1 MRIVSVAVAAL
12 AAAAMAAPA
21 AAATG
26 GDVAK
31 PPVVLT
37 ARLPAG
43 ARLGAESPVRLGL
56 RIDPRRLPVPVREL
70 RLRFPAS
77 LGIATSGLGA
87 AACRRTDEEF
97 AAVMIRGSGLAGC
110 SPNAVMG
117 RGTARAEV
125 RFGPSSTEGPITIPE
140 LARVSM
146 LAAPFDDGQ
155 FGLLF
160 LANGIR
166 PFGVTLA
173 YNGRIEPAPAPWGGA
188 LTLLIAPVP
197 NEFDAEIALI
207 AIAFE
212 IGAPEIRYRER
223 RGGRTTWYRPE
234 GIVLPQRCPRGAF
247 PFDAELT
254 FADGTRRSVATTM
267 RCPKRAARR

>member
-1 MRIVSVAVAAL
+1 MRIATAAAAALAVAAL
-12 AAAAMAAPA
+12 AAPA
-21 AAATG
+21 AGAAG
-26 GDVAK
+26 RAAAE
-31 PPVVLT
+31 PPVELT
-37 ARLPAG
+37 ASLPAG

-56 RIDPRRLPVPVREL
+56 RIDPRRLPTPVREL

-87 AACRRTDEEF
+87 ATCRRTAAEF
-97 AAVMIRGSGLAGC
+97 EAVMIRGYGLAGC

-140 LARVSM
+140 LASVSM
-146 LAAPFDDGQ
+146 LAAPFDDGR

-160 LANGIR
+160 LANGTR

-173 YNGRIEPAPAPWGGA
+173 YKGRIEPAPAPWGGA

-197 NEFDAEIALI
+197 NEFDAEIALT

-212 IGAPEIRYRER
+212 IGAPQIRYRER
-223 RGGRTTWYRPE
+223 RNGRTSWYRPE
-234 GIVLPQRCPRGAF
+234 GVVLPSRCPRGAF
-247 PFDAELT
+247 PFHAQLT
-254 FADGTRRSVATTM
+254 FADGTTRDVRTTM
-267 RCPKRAARR
+267 RCPTPRTRR